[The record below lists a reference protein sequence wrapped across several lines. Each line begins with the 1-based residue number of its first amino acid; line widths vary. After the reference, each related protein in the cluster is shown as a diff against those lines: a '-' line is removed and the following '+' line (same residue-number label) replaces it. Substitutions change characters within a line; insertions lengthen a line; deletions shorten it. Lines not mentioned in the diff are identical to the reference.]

1 MTRGLQGFGG
11 DASEA
16 LSSMGAE
23 IATIRETL
31 SAWESAI
38 YTLGADF
45 GGIAA
50 PPAEA
55 AAPAAAADADGGGA
69 DGGGGGRAPAYIP
82 GAGGATATPWCG
94 GVCAGG
100 SDRAPGSGVP
110 LTPRL
115 TPTRRRGGG
124 GGFGR
129 SKVEWRPPT
138 FSSLDSLA
146 AWAAQHDM
154 ISSDEDDAHDSDA
167 AATAAKAS
175 WDAEAPGGDPLAP
188 TPPLHL
194 RAPKPKFRIPSSEA
208 GRAFRAAKAM
218 AAASPAALGL

>member
-55 AAPAAAADADGGGA
+55 TAPAAAADADGGGA
-69 DGGGGGRAPAYIP
+69 DGGGGLALDDDDDAWG
-82 GAGGATATPWCG
+82 
-94 GVCAGG
+94 GG
-100 SDRAPGSGVP
+100 STLRD
-110 LTPRL
+110 
-115 TPTRRRGGG
+115 
-124 GGFGR
+124 
-129 SKVEWRPPT
+129 W
-138 FSSLDSLA
+138 
-146 AWAAQHDM
+146 
-154 ISSDEDDAHDSDA
+154 IDAC
-167 AATAAKAS
+167 
-175 WDAEAPGGDPLAP
+175 AEALLLSHSHSREHARGPL
-188 TPPLHL
+188 
-194 RAPKPKFRIPSSEA
+194 R
-208 GRAFRAAKAM
+208 
-218 AAASPAALGL
+218 SPIAALL

>member
-1 MTRGLQGFGG
+1 M
-11 DASEA
+11 
-16 LSSMGAE
+16 
-23 IATIRETL
+23 
-31 SAWESAI
+31 
-38 YTLGADF
+38 
-45 GGIAA
+45 
-50 PPAEA
+50 
-55 AAPAAAADADGGGA
+55 
-69 DGGGGGRAPAYIP
+69 
-82 GAGGATATPWCG
+82 
-94 GVCAGG
+94 CAGG

-115 TPTRRRGGG
+115 TPPRRRGGG

-154 ISSDEDDAHDSDA
+154 LSSDEDDAHDSDA